1 MEKYYFEQELKEAVL
16 VKNGDKSTIMALD
29 GVEVEVCCPELC
41 SLNISR
47 DGSPCLVS
55 ENEALGDKKY
65 EVVAFSLDY
74 PNRENKDWI
83 CLEPKIFK
91 DAVEFFLASHCME
104 EMSNV
109 CMAIRRMES
118 WEETEPDFFTG
129 DSCIQ
134 INVPD
139 AILNPADG
147 GWLEIKSLLL
157 TAKKIAGHRNL
168 IANSK
173 KTGKRIIFLT
183 VLQHNL
189 NDNMQGLLCNELSR
203 FFGMDMDEKNEFW
216 VVDMKLE
223 PEGITMLSYQN
234 ITDKVLLS

>member
-1 MEKYYFEQELKEAVL
+1 MEKYYFEQGLKEAVL
-16 VKNGDKSTIMALD
+16 VKNGDKPAAIVLN
-29 GVEVEVCCPELC
+29 GVKVEVCCPELC

-55 ENEALGDKKY
+55 ENEALGGKKY
-65 EVVAFSLDY
+65 EVVAFSLDH

-83 CLEPKIFK
+83 CLEPEVFK
-91 DAVEFFLASHCME
+91 DAVGFFLASHCME
-104 EMSNV
+104 G
-109 CMAIRRMES
+109 MANGCTFKKVES
-118 WEETEPDFFTG
+118 RGDAEPDFFTG

-139 AILNPADG
+139 AVLNPADG
-147 GWLEIKSLLL
+147 GWFEIRSLLL

-168 IANSK
+168 TAKSQK
-173 KTGKRIIFLT
+173 AGKRIIFLT
-183 VLQHNL
+183 VLQHSL
-189 NDNMQGLLCNELSR
+189 NNNMMGLLCNELGR
-203 FFGMDMDEKNEFW
+203 FFGMDMDDKNEFW